1 MAVLAIFRTEGDPED
16 LLQRYDAT
24 LTRATAQAPVR
35 PEAHFC
41 VPTATGV
48 LIVDVWGSR
57 EDLRRGV
64 TENSALLAVWR
75 EAGLVA
81 SSVISSSQTRSP
93 SPSAGRPGIPFSLRS
108 ALPIWQSVFA
118 TYGGGPGFRL
128 PV

>member
-1 MAVLAIFRTEGDPED
+1 MAVLAIFRTEGDPKD

-75 EAGLVA
+75 EAGWPDETVEVYDIHGRDWPA
-81 SSVISSSQTRSP
+81 EEP
-93 SPSAGRPGIPFSLRS
+93 S
-108 ALPIWQSVFA
+108 
-118 TYGGGPGFRL
+118 TD
-128 PV
+128 